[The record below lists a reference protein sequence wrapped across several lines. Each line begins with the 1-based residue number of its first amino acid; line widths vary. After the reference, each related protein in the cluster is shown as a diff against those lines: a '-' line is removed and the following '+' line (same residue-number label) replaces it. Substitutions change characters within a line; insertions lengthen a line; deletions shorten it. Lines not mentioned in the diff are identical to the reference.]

1 MIDSY
6 IWGKSTRI
14 SPEAPVPIVEVDK
27 REKRLGGAANVALNI
42 KSLGAEPILCS
53 MIGGDLNGS
62 DFLSLLSDQNMR
74 VDGIMTSNERVTTTK
89 HRIISSSQHMLRVD
103 EEVST
108 PITSTDE
115 SAMTTKIIALLPEA
129 DVVIFEDYDKGVIT
143 PTLINKVVSKA
154 NELKIPTVVDPKK
167 RNFLSYKDVS
177 LFKPNLKEIREGL
190 NIEIDPT
197 SQNSIDNANNILR
210 GELNHTYA
218 LITLSEYGVYF
229 SDQTDSLMIPAHI
242 RKIADV
248 SGAGDTVV
256 SVAALCLGLGLSN
269 KNIATISNLA
279 GGLVCEHVG
288 VKPID
293 LSQLLTEIQQLK
305 ISFP

>member
-103 EEVST
+103 AVSYT
-108 PITSTDE
+108 HLTLPTTSR
-115 SAMTTKIIALLPEA
+115 
-129 DVVIFEDYDKGVIT
+129 V
-143 PTLINKVVSKA
+143 
-154 NELKIPTVVDPKK
+154 
-167 RNFLSYKDVS
+167 
-177 LFKPNLKEIREGL
+177 
-190 NIEIDPT
+190 
-197 SQNSIDNANNILR
+197 
-210 GELNHTYA
+210 
-218 LITLSEYGVYF
+218 
-229 SDQTDSLMIPAHI
+229 
-242 RKIADV
+242 
-248 SGAGDTVV
+248 
-256 SVAALCLGLGLSN
+256 
-269 KNIATISNLA
+269 
-279 GGLVCEHVG
+279 
-288 VKPID
+288 
-293 LSQLLTEIQQLK
+293 
-305 ISFP
+305 